1 LDFIKENGIKNEG
14 IFRVSGS
21 KNDLILIKKKLNSN
35 ETIDFDEIQSKYG
48 IEIVNENI
56 FNTDRFLIW

>member
-21 KNDLILIKKKLNSN
+21 KNDLISIKKKLNSN

-48 IEIVNENI
+48 IEIVIEKH
-56 FNTDRFLIW
+56 F